1 MPFEPVSALPAV
13 PAEADLIYSRTI
25 RAYTGQYVD
34 IPFRGAGWVYLGE
47 FGARR
52 GVSYDSRR
60 MEPEGMTFIFHAD
73 TVGAYSLKFNMQDFV
88 RNYIL
93 NDYVRVI
100 VEEPPIV
107 SGSSWAQQQQR
118 PDRVVASPRWPLAT
132 DPQGRLAPDLPA
144 AADTPATPASAV
156 PAPTATNPAAP
167 TAAATPTAQ
176 TGQGAATTPTATAPT
191 TPTTDA
197 AVTPAANAPTTP
209 TPTTAPSAAQ
219 PAAPATAQ
227 PATPAP
233 ATVEDFLKLARDEYN
248 AGRIAGALRYLDQ
261 FMARYPAGSDEA
273 FWLYGQSLEANNEAT
288 RDIRLA
294 LDYYRRLTNEYPQSS
309 RYSEARRRI
318 AYLER
323 FYFNIQ

>member
-1 MPFEPVSALPAV
+1 
-13 PAEADLIYSRTI
+13 
-25 RAYTGQYVD
+25 
-34 IPFRGAGWVYLGE
+34 
-47 FGARR
+47 
-52 GVSYDSRR
+52 

-73 TVGAYSLKFNMQDFV
+73 TVGTYSLKFNMQDFV

-100 VEEPPIV
+100 VEEPPMV

-118 PDRVVASPRWPLAT
+118 PDRVVASSRWPLST
-132 DPQGRLAPDLPA
+132 DPQGRLVPDSSA
-144 AADTPATPASAV
+144 AAQDAPQEAAAAPNAPAVQPATAAQPATVTPSA
-156 PAPTATNPAAP
+156 P
-167 TAAATPTAQ
+167 AAATPTGVQ
-176 TGQGAATTPTATAPT
+176 PSQTAP
-191 TPTTDA
+191 A
-197 AVTPAANAPTTP
+197 AAAQPAVPA
-209 TPTTAPSAAQ
+209 AAQ
-219 PAAPATAQ
+219 PAAPTATQ
-227 PATPAP
+227 PATAAP
-233 ATVEDFLKLARDEYN
+233 SSAEDFLKLARDEYN
-248 AGRIAGALRYLDQ
+248 AGRIPGALRYLDQ

-294 LDYYRRLTNEYPQSS
+294 LDYYRRLTNEYPQSN